1 MALSKKLKNAL
12 KSSPATKPLVAYLEG
27 LDSTV
32 SSNNSTLQNA
42 VDNDTIYDDTN
53 VWTAIG
59 VSKDTDFT
67 DNYTDLSTL
76 ISGKADSS
84 ALNSKANANHNHT
97 LDKITDTTTVE
108 AVVTYEDNSTETIL
122 LVKKTVSNE
131 S

>member
-1 MALSKKLKNAL
+1 MTLSKKLKNAL
-12 KSSPATKPLVAYLEG
+12 KSSPATKPLIAYLEG
-27 LDSTV
+27 LDTTV

-76 ISGKADSS
+76 ISGKADE
-84 ALNSKANANHNHT
+84 NHT
-97 LDKITDTTTVE
+97 H
-108 AVVTYEDNSTETIL
+108 
-122 LVKKTVSNE
+122 TVSNI
-131 S
+131 SNATTTTISITYTDDSTDSITFVTQSSS